1 MLIRCFDPPAL
12 NSGLGLA
19 ATFKSGIMFNSGAW
33 QLQVPQQFT
42 PKVSFKIDDLLHHNS
57 SFLFC
62 CWFSGVTTPHYEN
75 KQDAHRTTPCLMMM
89 KSEEWLSA
97 NVSIVGWE
105 FIYDAFF
112 FHFLHFQRLQKVISI
127 SSSTKRGDLFLKLQ
141 WIFLQWLKI
150 VKSIKKRWCLH
161 CRCHNT

>member
-57 SFLFC
+57 SFSSCFVADSLELLHP
-62 CWFSGVTTPHYEN
+62 TMKIN
-75 KQDAHRTTPCLMMM
+75 KMRTTPSLMMM

-112 FHFLHFQRLQKVISI
+112 FHFLHFQRLQKVISR
-127 SSSTKRGDLFLKLQ
+127 KRGRNYNVFFTMTKNRQINQEKVMFTLP
-141 WIFLQWLKI
+141 
-150 VKSIKKRWCLH
+150 VS
-161 CRCHNT
+161 